1 MKGNKDIILLD
12 CTLRDGGHLTNS
24 YFGREVIIDIISKLI
39 ESNIDVIEAG
49 FLKDCIFDENV
60 ACYNNIEEAMS
71 VLPKNK
77 GNSSYSLMLQEDLY
91 DISKLEKCDGKI
103 EIIRVSFHEFDL
115 NEGLECAQKVVD
127 KGYKCF
133 INPINILGYDDEKLL
148 KIIAKVNQIHPEGF
162 TIVDTFGSMRKKDL
176 MRLYY
181 LVDHNLEPDIK
192 IAIHLH
198 ENQAMAF
205 SLAQSFIEIKS
216 LKRHVCIDGS
226 LYGMGRIPGNLCIEL
241 IMEYINE
248 YMGEQ
253 YNMEPI
259 YDAIDDYIIDIK
271 NKIPWGYSTAYAL
284 SAHHRLHRTYAEFLL
299 DKGKLRTKQ
308 INQILS
314 MIDPEHKARF
324 DKKYIEELYQKYQN
338 NEIDNTKVLEKLK
351 SDLKDKSVLLIAP
364 GRSLEYYQNEIL
376 EKASEVDI
384 TISVGF
390 VWEKLICDYFFCSNI
405 KRWDMYGKKNYPSK
419 KIITSN
425 LIPTNFHYDFV
436 INFSDYCYSLNE
448 FFDDSGIMAIK
459 FLINMNVKNIYLAGF
474 DGYKNDKNFVVP
486 QLEVRPTNEMRK
498 SQFMMTQILAS
509 LKKDNPIYFVTPS
522 SYEEQ

>member
-1 MKGNKDIILLD
+1 
-12 CTLRDGGHLTNS
+12 
-24 YFGREVIIDIISKLI
+24 
-39 ESNIDVIEAG
+39 
-49 FLKDCIFDENV
+49 
-60 ACYNNIEEAMS
+60 
-71 VLPKNK
+71 
-77 GNSSYSLMLQEDLY
+77 
-91 DISKLEKCDGKI
+91 
-103 EIIRVSFHEFDL
+103 
-115 NEGLECAQKVVD
+115 
-127 KGYKCF
+127 
-133 INPINILGYDDEKLL
+133 
-148 KIIAKVNQIHPEGF
+148 
-162 TIVDTFGSMRKKDL
+162 
-176 MRLYY
+176 
-181 LVDHNLEPDIK
+181 
-192 IAIHLH
+192 
-198 ENQAMAF
+198 
-205 SLAQSFIEIKS
+205 
-216 LKRHVCIDGS
+216 
-226 LYGMGRIPGNLCIEL
+226 
-241 IMEYINE
+241 MEYINE

-338 NEIDNTKVLEKLK
+338 NEIDKALEKLK